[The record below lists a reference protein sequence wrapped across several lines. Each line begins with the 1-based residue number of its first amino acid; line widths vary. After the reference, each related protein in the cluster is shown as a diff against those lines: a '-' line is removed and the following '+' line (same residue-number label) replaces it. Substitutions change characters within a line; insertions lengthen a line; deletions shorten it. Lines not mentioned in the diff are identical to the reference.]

1 MSLSFTLVYTDADY
15 VALEAAGELDAFASE
30 MGAALAAA
38 LGIAAGEVVVRL
50 RAGSVIAESHCL
62 LREGDNGTAA
72 RAALDDGTLAAG
84 IISSSITIRAAL
96 GVAPAAG
103 SIAQALTPE
112 ASSQLVS
119 LRGEVSVTRDV
130 AAIAGVYEGL
140 EIEMVEEEE
149 ASGGSG
155 DGDGSIVAPAAGAAA
170 AAAVGLAA
178 AAALAARARTRR
190 SRADEALLAGG
201 VGGGGGEADEH
212 RVSVLINPLAMA
224 AGPLPQGRDASS
236 GTIWSA
242 PWEGAGGGT
251 AYY

>member
-62 LREGDNGTAA
+62 LREGDDGTAA

-103 SIAQALTPE
+103 STAQALTPE
-112 ASSQLVS
+112 